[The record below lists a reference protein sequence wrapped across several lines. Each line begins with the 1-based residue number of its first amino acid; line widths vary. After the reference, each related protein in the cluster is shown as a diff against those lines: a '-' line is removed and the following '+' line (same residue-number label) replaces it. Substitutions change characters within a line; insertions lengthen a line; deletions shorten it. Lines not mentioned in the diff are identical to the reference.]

1 MGSEVIE
8 RTKSQTPGLWFLGG
22 SSEWWTFGGKEIV
35 SGYKAQE
42 TILLFPLSLGLI
54 IRPDFL
60 GRYRCSPCGPGGRG
74 RELSGHKRS
83 GEYEPWNTEPRVS
96 WLVKED
102 NFRFHEPL
110 VWNYLSSHSRL
121 SDLWPWFPALSPA
134 FFFFFFAYSCS
145 SSQTP
150 FTYLFPWVPSL
161 QVSCVLGQMGL
172 AKEEASQVVVTEFLW
187 QPLHLALDHTEEAC
201 GDL

>member
-1 MGSEVIE
+1 MGSEVTE

-121 SDLWPWFPALSPA
+121 SDLSPWFPALSPA
-134 FFFFFFAYSCS
+134 IFFFFLHTLAVPARHHSLTYFPECHHSRCHVCWGRWVWQRKRPLRLWSQS
-145 SSQTP
+145 SYGNLCILP
-150 FTYLFPWVPSL
+150 
-161 QVSCVLGQMGL
+161 
-172 AKEEASQVVVTEFLW
+172 
-187 QPLHLALDHTEEAC
+187 
-201 GDL
+201 